1 MSKISKAIKA
11 LGMIL
16 RTPVLLNRV
25 LSDPDYWQS
34 YVSDRYCLSRGF
46 PQISMDQLTVGSSFT
61 IDPVTFL
68 DGGSLPTDIA
78 VLRSLASWFSQCT
91 YFEIGTWRG
100 ESVANVAAVAN
111 ECYTLNLSD
120 QEMKQRGIADA
131 YVQAHRHF
139 SAGKNNIT
147 HLYGDS
153 RNFDFQ
159 NLAGKFDLIFID
171 GDHHHDFVMNDTI
184 KVASHLIHE
193 KSIIVWHD
201 YAYNPEEL
209 RYEVMAAILDGLP
222 AEMHQRLYH
231 VAYTKCAVYI
241 GQAWEKQFVTET
253 FTSPVKPDRYFSL
266 EMKLKSFNN
275 YQS

>member
-16 RTPVLLNRV
+16 RNPALLNRV
-25 LSDPDYWQS
+25 LSDPGYWQS
-34 YVSDRYCLSRGF
+34 YLSQRYGMSRGF
-46 PQISMDQLTVGSSFT
+46 PQISLDQLTGETGFT
-61 IDPVTFL
+61 VDPVTFL

-100 ESVANVAAVAN
+100 ESVVNVAAVAK

-120 QEMKQRGIADA
+120 KEMKNRGIDDA
-131 YVQAHRHF
+131 YVLAHGYF
-139 SAGKNNIT
+139 SAGKKNIT

-159 NLAGKFDLIFID
+159 GLARKFDLIFID
-171 GDHHHDFVMNDTI
+171 GDHHHDFVVNDTMQ
-184 KVASHLIHE
+184 VVNHLIHE

-201 YAYNPEEL
+201 AAFNPEEL
-209 RYEVMAAILDGLP
+209 RHEVIAAILDGLP
-222 AEMHQRLYH
+222 VDMHQRLYH
-231 VAYTKCAVYI
+231 VANTKCAIYI
-241 GQAWEKQFVTET
+241 GQAWGKQFMTGT
-253 FTSPVKPDRYFSL
+253 FTSPVMPAYYFSL
-266 EMKLKSFNN
+266 DMKLKRFNRD
-275 YQS
+275 QA